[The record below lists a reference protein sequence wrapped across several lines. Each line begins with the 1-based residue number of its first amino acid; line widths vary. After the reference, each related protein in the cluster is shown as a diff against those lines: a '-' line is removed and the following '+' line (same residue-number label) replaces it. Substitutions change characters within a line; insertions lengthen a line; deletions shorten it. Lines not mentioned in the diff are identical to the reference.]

1 MAQLGNKRR
10 FYLGSSLSGSSWT
23 WLAGEQN
30 NSFNKTA
37 ESIEVSD
44 KSTEWQQFISGKKG
58 ATASVTVFTDD
69 TSSGPQHDMISALH
83 SGETVFCFIGVVSSS
98 GSTGTPSEGDAFEAI
113 ITEIADTNDQGSVAT
128 RQISLTA
135 TGEVKHYPTV
145 S

>member
-1 MAQLGNKRR
+1 M
-10 FYLGSSLSGSSWT
+10 
-23 WLAGEQN
+23 
-30 NSFNKTA
+30 
-37 ESIEVSD
+37 
-44 KSTEWQQFISGKKG
+44 
-58 ATASVTVFTDD
+58 TVFTDD

-83 SGETVFCFIGVVSSS
+83 SGDNVFCFIGVLSSS
-98 GSTGTPSEGDAFEAI
+98 GSSGTPSEGDAFEAI

>member
-1 MAQLGNKRR
+1 MAELGNVRR
-10 FYLGSSLSGSSWT
+10 FYLGTSLSSTSWT
-23 WLAGEQN
+23 WLSGEQN

-44 KSTEWQQFISGKKG
+44 KSTEWQKFISGKKG

-69 TSSGPQHDMISALH
+69 TSSGPQHEMISALH
-83 SGETVFCFIGVVSSS
+83 SGETVFCFVGKLSS
-98 GSTGTPSEGDAFEAI
+98 GSSSTPSEGDAFEAI
-113 ITEIADTNDQGSVAT
+113 ITEIADTNDQGAVAT

>member
-1 MAQLGNKRR
+1 MAELGNKRR
-10 FYLGSSLSGSSWT
+10 FYLGSSMSGSSWT

-30 NSFNKTA
+30 NSFNRTA

-69 TSSGPQHDMISALH
+69 ESSGPQHNMISALH
-83 SGETVFCFIGVVSSS
+83 SGDTVFCFVGKLSS
-98 GSTGTPSEGDAFEAI
+98 GSGSSPSEGDAFEAI
-113 ITEIADTNDQGSVAT
+113 ITEIADTNDQGAVAT

-135 TGEVKHYPTV
+135 TGEVTHYPSV